1 MAGISQAKGTK
12 NSGFDPNKN
21 YTAPLIIVTA
31 LFFMWGFITCLNDI
45 LIPAL
50 KEAFDLNSVQA
61 MLINS
66 CFFGAFFFMAIPAGK
81 IVEKLGYKMGI
92 IVGLGTA
99 AVGCFLFFPAAEL
112 KVYELFLG
120 ALFVLASGITVL
132 QVAANPYVTLLGKPQ
147 TSSSR
152 LTLTQAFN
160 SLGTTLA
167 PIFGTY
173 AIFGAVQGK
182 LTADAVQLPY
192 IGLAA
197 ALAVLALFIGVSKL
211 PTVEKGEEIEEHIPA
226 GAAFK
231 FKHLTLGVIAIF
243 MYVGGEVAI
252 GSLMTEFVS
261 LDSVLGIPIKE
272 AGYYVA
278 FYWMGAMIG
287 RFIGAGLLAKLNPNK
302 ILGFAA
308 LMNILLLLTSVLTS
322 GTVSM
327 VAVVAIGLF
336 NSIMF
341 PTIFA
346 LSIRGLGRYTSQGA
360 SYLVMAIVG
369 GAIIP
374 IFQGYIADLFLP
386 EGAISH
392 EFKNEGIKISYL
404 LPIICYAYVA
414 YFGFVGSKPNKSLNL
429 DSEDND
435 DNIEFKNEVL
445 ADSKA

>member
-1 MAGISQAKGTK
+1 MAGISQAKGTT

-21 YTAPLIIVTA
+21 YKAPLIIVTA

-99 AVGCFLFFPAAEL
+99 AVGCFLFYPAAEL

-197 ALAVLALFIGVSKL
+197 ALAVLALFIGISKL
-211 PTVEKGEEIEEHIPA
+211 PTVEKSEEIEENIPA

-252 GSLMTEFVS
+252 GSLLTEFVS

-308 LMNILLLLTSVLTS
+308 MMNVFLLLTSVLTS
-322 GTVSM
+322 GMVSM
-327 VAVVAIGLF
+327 ISVVSIGLF

-386 EGAISH
+386 DGVVSH

-404 LPIICYAYVA
+404 LPIICYIYVA
-414 YFGFVGSKPNKSLNL
+414 YFGFVGSKPDKSLNL
-429 DSEDND
+429 DLEDND
-435 DNIEFKNEVL
+435 NVEFENEVL
-445 ADSKA
+445 ATNKA